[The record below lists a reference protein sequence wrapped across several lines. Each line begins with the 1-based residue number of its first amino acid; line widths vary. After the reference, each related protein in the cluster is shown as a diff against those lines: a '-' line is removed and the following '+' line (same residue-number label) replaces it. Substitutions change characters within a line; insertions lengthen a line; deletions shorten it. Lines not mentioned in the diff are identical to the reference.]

1 MDDPPPLP
9 DAPPPRRTGR
19 VVGGI
24 IFMTGW
30 ALVHLLLF
38 YLFFVSGVLIDLIVG
53 MLKTIFIHNTHS
65 TNAFSKVFAWADLL
79 LTGLII
85 VGTAGVPRGL
95 AIFWDSRRKSLKRIF
110 WLMFIAGVALEL
122 WALFTLVSNALTV

>member
-1 MDDPPPLP
+1 MDVPPPLP
-9 DAPPPRRTGR
+9 DAPPPRRTKR
-19 VVGGI
+19 IVGGI
-24 IFMTGW
+24 IFTTGW
-30 ALVHLLLF
+30 VLLHVLLF

-53 MLKTIFIHNTHS
+53 MLKTIFLHGTPS

-79 LTGLII
+79 LAGLII
-85 VGTAGVPRGL
+85 VGTAGVLRGL